1 MWVHMPQEHHGTE
14 QDNYIKEILAL
25 TAEEIL
31 LESTLFFF
39 FLVCYELGFCKQL
52 DLLMQIIY
60 ILIIALHVFFS
71 LSSMIFI

>member
-31 LESTLFFF
+31 LESMLFF

-60 ILIIALHVFFS
+60 ILIIALHVSFS